1 MVLKQ
6 KSIEFQEWIAKI
18 INLNEAGSYNSN
30 IESLVLLLRSLTQI
44 EDLTTQYTSLPIR
57 TLKLSG
63 QELAEIIGFKLEDP
77 KTNVIESISSILQRN
92 KDDINETLL
101 NDIQQLKD
109 IMANIDKATIANAS
123 TEEEITIAEPN
134 LPQTESIVT
143 QYDARPIFT
152 TYDAQNDDQ
161 QMTAKHWLNTLNIED
176 LTAEDFETQY
186 ERISCDL
193 TELARNCLTPECNL
207 SSDCKRVLHLTAS
220 PQSNRERTPT
230 APCFRTRRVEVEPTT
245 GRPEKKIYITSM
257 RGRGF
262 SRPPPSRGDLF
273 RSRPPNTSRPPSLHV
288 DDFLALE
295 TCGAQPTGP
304 TGYNKIPPLMRGS
317 RVGRNRGSRISAVG
331 IYRKTK
337 ILRTNSPST
346 WNEGGSPHYRP
357 PNSESH
363 FSGPPGELPHYT
375 TNHFTGRI
383 RGRGMRS
390 RPYMR

>member
-6 KSIEFQEWIAKI
+6 KATEFQEWIKKI
-18 INLNEAGSYNSN
+18 ININESAAYNSN

-44 EDLTTQYTSLPIR
+44 EELTPQYSNLPTR
-57 TLKLSG
+57 TLKLSAA
-63 QELAEIIGFKLEDP
+63 ELAHIIGFKTEDP
-77 KTNVIESISSILQRN
+77 KSNIIESISQILERN
-92 KDDINETLL
+92 KEEINETLL
-101 NDIQQLKD
+101 TDIQQLKD
-109 IMANIDKATIANAS
+109 LMANVNST
-123 TEEEITIAEPN
+123 TEEDSLGSEPH
-134 LPQTESIVT
+134 LPQAESIVT
-143 QYDARPIFT
+143 QYDARPVFT
-152 TYDAQNDDQ
+152 TYDAQTDDALLEAQ
-161 QMTAKHWLNTLNIED
+161 HWLHTLNIEA
-176 LTAEDFETQY
+176 LSSEDFETQY
-186 ERISCDL
+186 ERITCDL
-193 TELARNCLTPECNL
+193 TELAQTCLTPECNL
-207 SSDCKRVLHLTAS
+207 SSDCKRVLHLSAS

-230 APCFRTRRVEVEPTT
+230 APCFRTRRVEVEPST

-262 SRPPPSRGDLF
+262 PRPPPSRGDLF

-317 RVGRNRGSRISAVG
+317 RVGRNRGSRISAVAA
-331 IYRKTK
+331 YRKTK

-346 WNEGGSPHYRP
+346 WNESGSPHYRSNP
-357 PNSESH
+357 DGH
-363 FSGPPGELPHYT
+363 FGGGPGEGPHYS